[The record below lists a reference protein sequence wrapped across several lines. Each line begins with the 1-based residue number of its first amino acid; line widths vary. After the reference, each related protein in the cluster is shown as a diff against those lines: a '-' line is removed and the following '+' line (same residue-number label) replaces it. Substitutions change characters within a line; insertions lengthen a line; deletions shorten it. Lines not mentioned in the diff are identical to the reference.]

1 MSEATDVARRL
12 EEAWAGGDYETV
24 RSLVAPDLVDHAAHL
39 GEWTG
44 VDNAIQNDQA
54 TGKSFPDRERS
65 IEDVFGEGDKAVVR
79 CRFQGTNDGRP
90 SSVRHPRQRRHGGL
104 PVDQHLPRGRRQG
117 RRALGPDGPGQADA
131 AARRHA
137 GLGRGS

>member
-44 VDNAIQNDQA
+44 VDSAIQNDQA

-79 CRFQGTNDGRP
+79 CRFQGTNDG
-90 SSVRHPRQRRHGGL
+90 GL
-104 PVDQHLPRGRRQG
+104 PQFGIPANGAKVDFQWINIYRVADGKVVERWAQMDLAKLMMQ
-117 RRALGPDGPGQADA
+117 LGVMPG
-131 AARRHA
+131 
-137 GLGRGS
+137 

>member
-12 EEAWAGGDYETV
+12 EESWAGADYETV
-24 RSLVAPDLVDHAAHL
+24 RSLVAPDFVDHAAHL

-54 TGKSFPDRERS
+54 TGQSFPDRERS

-79 CRFQGTNDGRP
+79 CRFQGTNDG
-90 SSVRHPRQRRHGGL
+90 GL
-104 PVDQHLPRGRRQG
+104 PQFGIPANGAKVDFQWINIYRVADGKVVERWAQMDLAKLMQQ
-117 RRALGPDGPGQADA
+117 LGVMPG
-131 AARRHA
+131 
-137 GLGRGS
+137 